1 MDKYPYL
8 DLDNNSFRNQ
18 KIDIKYDF
26 AKGHLTNK
34 LEARGVIKQFLK
46 IHEDYLLKIHTI

>member
-26 AKGHLTNK
+26 AKGHLTSV
-34 LEARGVIKQFLK
+34 LEGRGVIKQFLK